1 MTDPLASLRM
11 ELDRWAAAGLT
22 VRVWLRDDDAIA
34 ATEALDSFL
43 ATLARHGAPVLIA
56 AIPGRL
62 EPSLAPRLAGL
73 TSVAVGVHGHIH
85 ANHAAPGKKSAE
97 YPAGRTRGLMLEEL
111 AQGRAIIEATF
122 EEQAMAIFVPPWNRA
137 YAGIAADLDR
147 LGYRALSTFADAHED
162 EQRPGF
168 VIANTHADLMHWRG
182 SRGGRGLSAVADEVA
197 AMLVRRRNDG
207 PSQHPVGLLTHHL
220 VHDETA
226 CATLDALL
234 GFLGTHEA
242 VRWLHPMDLIDEARP
257 ATR

>member
-1 MTDPLASLRM
+1 MIDPLAALGA

-22 VRVWLRDDDAIA
+22 ARVWLRDDDAIA
-34 ATEALDSFL
+34 ASEALDSFL

-85 ANHAAPGKKSAE
+85 ANHAAPGEKSAE
-97 YPAGRTRGLMLEEL
+97 YPAGRDRALMLEEL

-147 LGYRALSTFADAHED
+147 LGYRALSTFADAHQD
-162 EQRPGF
+162 VQCPGF
-168 VIANTHADLMHWRG
+168 LVANTHVDLMHWRG
-182 SRGGRGLSAVADEVA
+182 SRGGRGLATIADEVA
-197 AMLVRRRNDG
+197 ATLAQRRNNG
-207 PSQHPVGLLTHHL
+207 QSQDPVGLLTHHL
-220 VHDETA
+220 VHDATA
-226 CATLDALL
+226 CATLDAVL
-234 GFLGTHEA
+234 GYLAAHEA
-242 VRWLHPMDLIDEARP
+242 ARWLHPMDLIGAAVP
-257 ATR
+257 ATP